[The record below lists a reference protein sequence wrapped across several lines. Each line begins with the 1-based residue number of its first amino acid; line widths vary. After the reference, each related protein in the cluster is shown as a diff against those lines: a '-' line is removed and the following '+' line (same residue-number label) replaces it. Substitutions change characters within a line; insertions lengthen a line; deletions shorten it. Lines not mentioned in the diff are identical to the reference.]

1 MRVRSQEEGGRRDDT
16 KGLIVLA
23 GDSPGLHGRWPGNGY
38 FYPWNTHV
46 QARARFTGH
55 RILIDDYFDE
65 TLLAILEGGEGVEF
79 IHEHASIG
87 DRWSKNSHEH
97 NIGSKESLF
106 REKTLWPFCLAPFHS
121 WILWLKKKKK
131 KKKTRSLPSPLLC
144 PTPGKCVETD
154 IYLLSKQGKRVYS
167 DIFVSKTRGG
177 DASLLPDAAKK
188 SISQVFFFFF

>member
-1 MRVRSQEEGGRRDDT
+1 MQKGTSNRSRQILLLKKRGQNVVKTLLERMKCETRMQKKKKGGNGNEPVQLDQRCLGWPYIFINMRVWMRVRSQEEGGRRDDT

-87 DRWSKNSHEH
+87 DR
-97 NIGSKESLF
+97 
-106 REKTLWPFCLAPFHS
+106 
-121 WILWLKKKKK
+121 
-131 KKKTRSLPSPLLC
+131 
-144 PTPGKCVETD
+144 
-154 IYLLSKQGKRVYS
+154 
-167 DIFVSKTRGG
+167 
-177 DASLLPDAAKK
+177 
-188 SISQVFFFFF
+188 